1 MSISNNQLSVDT
13 LIEDLASRD
22 LKTRQRAH
30 EALMAI
36 GKPATA
42 RLLRA
47 MSDENDRTRWEV
59 VKALDEIADPAA
71 ATVLVESLED
81 EKLEVRW
88 RAAEG
93 LITLERRGLAPLFRA
108 LVRHSNSVRLR
119 DGAHHV
125 LSRLAAISDLDL
137 ADLVAP
143 VLAALED
150 VEPNSAVPVAAHTAL
165 KDPSQMMN

>member
-22 LKTRQRAH
+22 LRTRQQAH
-30 EALMAI
+30 ESLMAI

-42 RLLRA
+42 HLLRA

-93 LITLERRGLAPLFRA
+93 LITLERCGLAPLFRA
-108 LVRHSNSVRLR
+108 LVRRSNSVRLR

-150 VEPNSAVPVAAHTAL
+150 VEPTSAVPVAAHTAL
-165 KDPSQMMN
+165 KDPSQIIN